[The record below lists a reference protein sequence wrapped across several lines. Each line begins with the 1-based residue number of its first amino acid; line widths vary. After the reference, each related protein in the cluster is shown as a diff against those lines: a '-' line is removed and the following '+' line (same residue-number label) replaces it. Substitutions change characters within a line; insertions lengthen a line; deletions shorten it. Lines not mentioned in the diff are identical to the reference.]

1 MSLDFGYKQTGRSR
15 GKKQPEYK
23 EPDVP
28 KVDPRMAA
36 MGGIEAAV
44 KATQREYDRKW
55 GRDRLKRLVGSE
67 MTGKFASAMERYTAA
82 RRSGNLTELE
92 HRADVVK
99 RGYAAMDK
107 AAIAAG
113 HEPLPP
119 NVWEAVD
126 EVGNRFVFV
135 NDSEAIPQLSEEITA
150 GAAVWHLGEV
160 IKVMKF
166 AGLDWANQIK
176 REFGADTELKNIGKP
191 GSIEMM
197 DDDIP
202 F

>member
-15 GKKQPEYK
+15 GKKDEYK
-23 EPDVP
+23 EPAAP
-28 KVDPRMAA
+28 KVDTRMAA
-36 MGGIEAAV
+36 MAGIEAAV
-44 KATQREYDRKW
+44 QATKRAYDERW
-55 GRDRLKRLVGSE
+55 GRDRLKRLVDSE
-67 MTGKFASAMERYTAA
+67 MTGKFASAWERYQAA

-99 RGYAAMDK
+99 RGYAAMEK
-107 AAIAAG
+107 AAYAAG

-119 NVWEAVD
+119 TVWEAVD
-126 EVGNRFVFV
+126 EVGKRFVFV
-135 NDSEAIPQLSEEITA
+135 NDSDAIPQLSEEITA

-160 IKVMKF
+160 VKVMKF
-166 AGLDWANQIK
+166 AGLDWANELK
-176 REFGADTELKNIGKP
+176 REFGKDTELKNIGKP

-197 DDDIP
+197 DEDIP